1 MSSDIQSSDSKTI
14 ASTEKKQRADL
25 RDYLA
30 AERTF
35 LAWVRTGLALMGFGF
50 VVARFGLF
58 LQQLRLIDHAPSA
71 SSYGVSLWFGTVL
84 IVVGV
89 VVNITSARRH
99 VRFVRELD
107 RGEPACSRSLTQAV
121 ATALFLALVGLAMA
135 VYLLS
140 VRGSANLQSENSEE
154 VSVSSASSKEA
165 LTGGKG
171 IIDKPSNHSVD
182 ETVEKLKNILQSK
195 GVTLFAL
202 VDHSGEAEKVG
213 MKMRPTKLL
222 IFGSP
227 KAGTPLMLAAPSIA
241 IDLPLKILVWEDAQ
255 GKVWVSYNSSDYL
268 KERHSLP
275 LELLQNIAVVETLA
289 GKARE

>member
-14 ASTEKKQRADL
+14 ASTEKKQGADL

-154 VSVSSASSKEA
+154 VSMSSASSKEA